1 LDYAWDWHQI
11 ENNWSHEVGDAAGQ
25 YKMDVQTAEQ
35 GYDLACAVVTADRA
49 RSITT
54 GNAWADRE
62 ASRVGQ
68 ADHERR

>member
-1 LDYAWDWHQI
+1 
-11 ENNWSHEVGDAAGQ
+11 
-25 YKMDVQTAEQ
+25 MDVQTAEQ